1 MREPPRLGAATRE
14 RRGQSK
20 KPDSGAAG
28 ARSAR
33 QPSVR
38 RKATSQRL
46 RFPRAPLVGPALD
59 TLLAQADRR
68 AQLASDPLGTVH
80 RYSDAADRE
89 LVGILASSVAYG
101 RVSLFL
107 PRLSRLLDEL
117 GPSPASLVQKTVPN
131 ELLELCGDFAYRMTD
146 APEVAALLHAAA
158 TAQSRHGSLGR
169 LAENCFDRANG
180 DMRETLA
187 AFVDEIWSADLR
199 PFTRTH
205 EPTRRLKHLL
215 SSPRAGS
222 ASKRLNLYVRWMVR
236 GPDGADLGLWDLP
249 RSALVIPLDTHV
261 HRISGFLGLTRRKD
275 LSWRTAEEITARLR
289 QLDPHDPVKY
299 DFALAH
305 LGISG
310 RCPSRADPE
319 RCGDCPLRGIC
330 RMWDRPKPR
339 E

>member
-1 MREPPRLGAATRE
+1 MSAVAHGNAAQRQAVE
-14 RRGQSK
+14 RRSK
-20 KPDSGAAG
+20 ETPSPN
-28 ARSAR
+28 R
-33 QPSVR
+33 QPGGR
-38 RKATSQRL
+38 RL

-59 TLLAQADRR
+59 ALVAQADRR
-68 AQLASDPLGTVH
+68 VQLASDPLGAVH
-80 RYSDAADRE
+80 RYSDTADRE

-101 RVSLFL
+101 RVTLFL

-117 GPSPASLVQKTVPN
+117 GPNPATTVRRASPE
-131 ELLELCGDFAYRMTD
+131 ELLELCGNFAYRMTD
-146 APEVAALLHAAA
+146 APEVAALLHAAGA
-158 TAQSRHGSLGR
+158 AQSRHGTLGR
-169 LAENCFDRANG
+169 LAEACFERSKG
-180 DMRETLA
+180 DMRDTLA
-187 AFVDEIWSADLR
+187 SFVDDVWSADLR
-199 PFTRTH
+199 PFTGTR

-222 ASKRLNLYVRWMVR
+222 ASKRLNLFVRWMVR
-236 GPDGADLGLWDLP
+236 GPDGADLGLWRLP

-289 QLDPHDPVKY
+289 QLDPQDPVKY

-310 RCPSRADPE
+310 RCPSRADAE

-330 RMWDRPKPR
+330 RVWDRAKSR
-339 E
+339 T